1 MHIDMISEP
10 IDPQNGIIQ
19 ALKLQLKGFNE
30 LKLKLNLSQVYYCT
44 WPWKKSENSFIWV
57 VFFSLVFQKWISL
70 KR

>member
-44 WPWKKSENSFIWV
+44 
-57 VFFSLVFQKWISL
+57 
-70 KR
+70 